1 MKVVLGM
8 VFLMSS
14 IALHAAI
21 DGGVYHC
28 HGIQY
33 STGDA
38 FEVNTTPIR
47 IDVLKNGQ
55 PLMTVNQDKNCM
67 VISEK
72 TEISS
77 QDQRSVIVHMS
88 AFEIGCDENNMLR
101 NSVQLII
108 NQSSSDRI
116 ANLSITRDFKTVEDV
131 YVYCK

>member
-1 MKVVLGM
+1 MKVLLSM
-8 VFLMSS
+8 AFLFSTVVAS
-14 IALHAAI
+14 AAV

-33 STGDA
+33 STGDTY
-38 FEVNTTPIR
+38 EVKTTPIR
-47 IDVLKNGQ
+47 IDVLKNGL
-55 PLMTVNQDKNCM
+55 PLVTVNQDKNCM

-77 QDQRSVIVHMS
+77 QDKQSVIVHMS

-108 NQSSSDRI
+108 NQ
-116 ANLSITRDFKTVEDV
+116 
-131 YVYCK
+131 